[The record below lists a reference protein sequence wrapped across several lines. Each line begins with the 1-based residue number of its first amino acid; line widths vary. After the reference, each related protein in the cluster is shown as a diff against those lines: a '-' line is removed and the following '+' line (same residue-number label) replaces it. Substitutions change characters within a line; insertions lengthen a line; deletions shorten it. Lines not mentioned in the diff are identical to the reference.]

1 MPRLIKIIGTMETKI
16 IDAQAPRWSLGLA
29 DVWDRRELLRLLIKR
44 AITARYRQMLLGF
57 FWSLLEPLALLAMM
71 SFVFGFLLRAPSNG
85 VPYPVFVFSGLIPW
99 LLFSRATLAVAG
111 SLQENM
117 GLISKVYFPRL
128 ILPLSVGV
136 REVFDSFIMVACLLV
151 IAAAS
156 GYLPTWRV
164 VFLPILLL
172 YIVMASL
179 GVGLWAASIL
189 VKFRDIRP
197 LLSIALQ
204 FGMYVS
210 PIIYSVAIVPKN
222 LLFVY
227 QLNPMYWAIEASR
240 WIFLGQPVE
249 VTPALYVSVAAVLAL
264 FSSGVF
270 VFSIYEKL
278 TVDVQ

>member
-1 MPRLIKIIGTMETKI
+1 M
-16 IDAQAPRWSLGLA
+16 
-29 DVWDRRELLRLLIKR
+29 V
-44 AITARYRQMLLGF
+44 LGF

-71 SFVFGFLLRAPSNG
+71 TFVFGFILRAPSND

-99 LLFSRATLAVAG
+99 LLFSRATLAAAG

-128 ILPLSVGV
+128 ILPLSITA
-136 REVFDSFIMVACLLV
+136 REVFDSFIMITCLLI
-151 IAAAS
+151 IAAAF
-156 GYLPTWRV
+156 GYWPTWRI
-164 VFLPILLL
+164 VFLPVLML
-172 YIVMASL
+172 YIVIASL
-179 GVGLWAASIL
+179 GIGLSFASIL

-204 FGMYVS
+204 FGMYAS
-210 PIIYSVAIVPKN
+210 PIIYSSTAVPRN

-227 QLNPMYWAIEASR
+227 QLNPMYWAIEGSR

-249 VTPALYVSVAAVLAL
+249 VTPALYISVAAVFAL
-264 FSSGVF
+264 LVF
-270 VFSIYEKL
+270 RRVRVLDHEKL